1 MRRLTKPNPS
11 KQQRSLSKASIDS
24 LSLNPSP
31 RFAEL
36 ITYLF
41 TLDYLGMKT
50 SLKFLIL
57 KEVGR
62 VKTQKQILT

>member
-1 MRRLTKPNPS
+1 MRRLTKTTPY
-11 KQQRSLSKASIDS
+11 KQQRSISKASIDS

-31 RFAEL
+31 RFEEI
-36 ITYLF
+36 ITYPF
-41 TLDYLGMKT
+41 TLDYLGMTK

>member
-1 MRRLTKPNPS
+1 MPNPYRKQRRLI
-11 KQQRSLSKASIDS
+11 KASIDS

-31 RFAEL
+31 RFAEI
-36 ITYLF
+36 ITYKY
-41 TLDYLGMKT
+41 TLDYLGMTK